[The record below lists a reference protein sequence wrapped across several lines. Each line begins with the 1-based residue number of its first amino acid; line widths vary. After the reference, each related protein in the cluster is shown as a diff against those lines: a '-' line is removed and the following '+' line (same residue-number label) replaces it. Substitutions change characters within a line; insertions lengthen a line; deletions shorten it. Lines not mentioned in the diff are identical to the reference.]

1 LTIGHLLVLEQLPR
15 VPKQPNI
22 LDDSKLEGF
31 MSALTSIFSWLGR
44 FLKKVRSIVLDLGTA
59 LVVMF
64 VVIAIIEA
72 LTASGPDVEDPSG
85 KALLIDP
92 AGTVVDQEVFNSES
106 LLTTVTDASSIQ
118 IQTRDLIKLIRAA
131 AEDDSIPAVV
141 VDFSSTGFAG
151 PTTAIN
157 IAKELKALRDS
168 GKRVIAFNDRLS
180 TTSYLMASQAS
191 EVWVHPVGSISV
203 RGLGGMRN
211 YNKDL
216 FENLKITIH
225 NYSQGDFKSATETSW
240 RSSMSENDRMQRE
253 ALLFPIWEEMK
264 SLMAEGRGIES
275 DDIQSFADNYVGF
288 FGEAAIGNIAYAQA
302 NNLIDGTKSFPEF
315 RKYMIEEFGLD
326 EEAETET
333 YKTISYAEY
342 AKQLTDD
349 SADSGNQIAVITAE
363 GVIREGEISQG
374 VAGANGVVK
383 QIRKA
388 HEDESTKAIVFRV
401 NSPGG
406 SIIASEMM
414 RDELL
419 AAKRKGIKVIVSM
432 GDYAA
437 SGGVYISTPADYIFA
452 EPTTIT
458 GSIGVAIALP
468 TLENA
473 MDYIGVNFDGVV
485 TSKHGGWDPTQAI
498 DDDLDKIFASWGSE
512 AYDRF
517 INFVAE
523 SRSQTYDD
531 IKAIAGGR
539 VWIATSAKDIGL
551 VDEIGGI
558 DDALTYAASLAELED
573 YQVEYYGQEL
583 SPEEMILKELLEQLD
598 VSIGEPKVLSALDGI
613 ARLYDTFIDIHEP
626 KALLTCKDCLVDLD

>member
-1 LTIGHLLVLEQLPR
+1 M
-15 VPKQPNI
+15 N
-22 LDDSKLEGF
+22 
-31 MSALTSIFSWLGR
+31 ALKTIFSWLGR
-44 FLKKVRSIVLDLGTA
+44 FLQRVRTILLDLGT
-59 LVVMF
+59 LVI
-64 VVIAIIEA
+64 VVLLATTIIGA
-72 LTASGPDVEDPSG
+72 LTSFGPEDT
-85 KALLIDP
+85 DP
-92 AGTVVDQEVFNSES
+92 AGKVLFINPQGVVVDQEVFNSDS
-106 LLTTVTDASSIQ
+106 LFDAATDSSTDQ

-131 AEDDSIPAVV
+131 AQDEDIPAVV
-141 VDFSSTGFAG
+141 VDFSSANFAG

-191 EVWVHPVGSISV
+191 EIWVHPVGSVSV

-225 NYSQGDFKSATETSW
+225 NYSQGDFKSATEPSW
-240 RSSMSENDRMQRE
+240 RSDMSENDRMQRE
-253 ALLFPIWEEMK
+253 AILFPIWDEMK
-264 SLMAEGRGIES
+264 ALMAEGRGIES
-275 DDIQSFADNYVGF
+275 SDIQAFADNYVGF

-315 RKYMIEEFGLD
+315 RKYMIEEFGKD

-342 AKQLTDD
+342 EKQIEDD
-349 SADSGNQIAVITAE
+349 VVESDNQIAVVTAE
-363 GVIREGEISQG
+363 GAIREGEISQG
-374 VAGANGVVK
+374 VAGADGIVK
-383 QIRKA
+383 QIRSA
-388 HEDESTKAIVFRV
+388 HEDDNTKVIVFRV

-419 AAKRKGIKVIVSM
+419 AAKSKGIKVVVSM

-485 TSKHGGWDPTQAI
+485 TSKHGGWDPAQAI
-498 DDDLDKIFASWGSE
+498 DEDLDKIFAGWGAE

-523 SRSQTYDD
+523 SRDQSYED

-539 VWIATSAKDIGL
+539 VWIATSAKEIGL

-558 DDALTYAASLAELED
+558 DDAIAYAADLEGLED
-573 YQVEYYGQEL
+573 YRVEYYREKL
-583 SPEEMILKELLEQLD
+583 SPEEAFLKEVLENLD
-598 VSIGEPKVLSALDGI
+598 VSLAQPSVLSALDGV
-613 ARLYDTFIDIHEP
+613 AELYETLVDIHEP
-626 KALLTCKDCLVDLD
+626 KALLTCKDCLVELD

>member
-1 LTIGHLLVLEQLPR
+1 MLLFGRTQWEISV
-15 VPKQPNI
+15 N
-22 LDDSKLEGF
+22 
-31 MSALTSIFSWLGR
+31 ALKTIFSWLGR
-44 FLKKVRSIVLDLGTA
+44 FLQRVRTILLDLGT
-59 LVVMF
+59 LVI
-64 VVIAIIEA
+64 VILLATTIIGA
-72 LTASGPDVEDPSG
+72 LTSFGPEDTDTAG
-85 KALLIDP
+85 KVLFINP
-92 AGTVVDQEVFNSES
+92 QGVVVDQEVFNSDS
-106 LLTTVTDASSIQ
+106 LFDAATDSSTDQ

-131 AEDDSIPAVV
+131 AQDEDIPAVV
-141 VDFSSTGFAG
+141 VDFSSANFAG

-157 IAKELKALRDS
+157 IAKELKALSDS

-191 EVWVHPVGSISV
+191 EIWVHPVGSVSV

-225 NYSQGDFKSATETSW
+225 NYSQGDFKSATEPSW
-240 RSSMSENDRMQRE
+240 RSDMSENDRMQRE
-253 ALLFPIWEEMK
+253 AILFPIWDEMK
-264 SLMAEGRGIES
+264 ALMAEGRGIES
-275 DDIQSFADNYVGF
+275 SDIQAFADNYVGF

-315 RKYMIEEFGLD
+315 RKYMIEEFGKD

-342 AKQLTDD
+342 EKQIEDD
-349 SADSGNQIAVITAE
+349 VVESDNQIAVVTAE
-363 GVIREGEISQG
+363 GAIREGEISQG
-374 VAGANGVVK
+374 VAGADGIVK
-383 QIRKA
+383 QIRSA
-388 HEDESTKAIVFRV
+388 HEDDNTKVIVFRV

-419 AAKRKGIKVIVSM
+419 AAKSKGIKVVVSM

-468 TLENA
+468 TFENA

-485 TSKHGGWDPTQAI
+485 TSKHGGWDPAQAI
-498 DDDLDKIFASWGSE
+498 DEDLDKIFAGWGAE

-523 SRSQTYDD
+523 SRDQSYED

-539 VWIATSAKDIGL
+539 VWIATSAKEIGL

-558 DDALTYAASLAELED
+558 DDAIAYAADLEGLED
-573 YQVEYYGQEL
+573 YRVEYYREKL
-583 SPEEMILKELLEQLD
+583 SPEEAFLKEVLENLD
-598 VSIGEPKVLSALDGI
+598 VSLAQPSVLSALDGV
-613 ARLYDTFIDIHEP
+613 AELYETLVDIHEP
-626 KALLTCKDCLVDLD
+626 KALLTCKDCLVELD

>member
-1 LTIGHLLVLEQLPR
+1 M
-15 VPKQPNI
+15 N
-22 LDDSKLEGF
+22 
-31 MSALTSIFSWLGR
+31 ALKSIFSWLGR
-44 FLKKVRSIVLDLGTA
+44 FLEKARTVMLNLGTA
-59 LVVMF
+59 F
-64 VVIAIIEA
+64 VLIFFTIIIIGA
-72 LTASGPDVEDPSG
+72 LTSSGPEVKDPSG
-85 KALLIDP
+85 RVLFIDP
-92 AGTVVDQEVFNSES
+92 VGTVVDQEVFNSDFLS
-106 LLTTVTDASSIQ
+106 QLGADSSMDQ
-118 IQTRDLIKLIRAA
+118 IQTRDLIQLIRAA
-131 AEDDSIPAVV
+131 AEDEEIPAVFI
-141 VDFSSTGFAG
+141 DFSATGFAG

-157 IAKELKALRDS
+157 IAKELKALRES
-168 GKRVIAFNDRLS
+168 GKRVIAMNDRLS

-216 FENLKITIH
+216 FDNLKITIH

-240 RSSMSENDRMQRE
+240 RSSMSDNDRMQRE
-253 ALLFPIWEEMK
+253 ALLYPIWDEMK

-275 DDIQSFADNYVGF
+275 ADIQSFADGYVGF

-302 NNLIDGTKSFPEF
+302 NNIIDGTKSFPEF
-315 RKYMIEEFGLD
+315 RQYMIEEFGLD

-333 YKTISYAEY
+333 YKTISYNEY
-342 AKQLTDD
+342 AKQIDD
-349 SADSGNQIAVITAE
+349 ELSESDNHIAVITAE
-363 GVIREGEISQG
+363 GAIMEGEITQG

-383 QIRKA
+383 QIRSA
-388 HEDESTKAIVFRV
+388 HEDENTKAIVFRV

-414 RDELL
+414 RDELY
-419 AAKRKGIKVIVSM
+419 AAKEKGIDVIVSM

-498 DDDLDKIFASWGSE
+498 DEDLDKIFAGWGAD

-517 INFVAE
+517 VSFVAE
-523 SRSQTYDD
+523 SRSKSYED

-539 VWIATSAKDIGL
+539 VWIATSAKEIGL
-551 VDEIGGI
+551 IDEIGGI
-558 DDALTYAASLAELED
+558 DDAITYAANMAELEN

-583 SPEEMILKELLEQLD
+583 SPEELILKELLENFD
-598 VSIGEPKVLSALDGI
+598 VSLGEPKVLSALNGLAD
-613 ARLYDTFIDIHEP
+613 LYETLTDIQEP
-626 KALLTCKDCLVDLD
+626 KALLTCKNCLIDLD

>member
-1 LTIGHLLVLEQLPR
+1 MNKL
-15 VPKQPNI
+15 QP
-22 LDDSKLEGF
+22 
-31 MSALTSIFSWLGR
+31 IFSWLAR
-44 FLKKVRSIVLDLGTA
+44 FLEKTRIIMLNVGTA
-59 LVVMF
+59 F
-64 VVIAIIEA
+64 VLIFFTIIIIGA
-72 LTASGPDVEDPSG
+72 LTSGPEVKDPSG
-85 KALLIDP
+85 RVLLIDP
-92 AGTVVDQEVFNSES
+92 EGTVVDQEVFNSDF
-106 LLTTVTDASSIQ
+106 LFNIVTDSSTDQ
-118 IQTRDLIKLIRAA
+118 IQTRDLIQLIRAA
-131 AEDDSIPAVV
+131 AEDEDIPAVF

-203 RGLGGMRN
+203 RGLGGMSP
-211 YNKDL
+211 YQKE
-216 FENLKITIH
+216 FYENLKINIH
-225 NYSQGDFKSATETSW
+225 NYSQGDFKSAVEPNTRTD
-240 RSSMSENDRMQRE
+240 MSENDRMQRE
-253 ALLFPIWEEMK
+253 AILNPIWDEMK

-275 DDIQSFADNYVGF
+275 DDIQSFADDYVAF
-288 FGEAAIGNIAYAQA
+288 IGEAAIGNIAYAKA
-302 NNLIDGTKSFPEF
+302 NNIIDGTKSFPEF
-315 RKYMIEEFGLD
+315 RQYMIEEFGLD

-333 YKTISYAEY
+333 YKTISYNEY
-342 AKQLTDD
+342 AKQIDEDFSD
-349 SADSGNQIAVITAE
+349 SDNQIAVITAE
-363 GVIREGEISQG
+363 GAIMEGDITQG
-374 VAGANGVVK
+374 VAGADGVVK
-383 QIRKA
+383 QIRSA
-388 HEDESTKAIVFRV
+388 YEDENTKAIVFRV

-406 SIIASEMM
+406 SIIGSEMM

-419 AAKRKGIKVIVSM
+419 AAKRKGINVIVSM

-498 DDDLDKIFASWGSE
+498 NDDLDKIFASWGAD

-523 SRSQTYDD
+523 SRSQSYED
-531 IKAIAGGR
+531 IKEIAGGR
-539 VWIATSAKDIGL
+539 IWIATSAKEIGL

-558 DDALTYAASLAELED
+558 DDAITYAANIAELED
-573 YQVEYYGQEL
+573 YKVEYYG
-583 SPEEMILKELLEQLD
+583 EERSLEETILKELLENFD
-598 VSIGEPKVLSALDGI
+598 VSLGEPKVLSALNGLASLYETLTGI
-613 ARLYDTFIDIHEP
+613 QEP

>member
-1 LTIGHLLVLEQLPR
+1 M
-15 VPKQPNI
+15 N
-22 LDDSKLEGF
+22 
-31 MSALTSIFSWLGR
+31 ALKSIFSWLGR
-44 FLKKVRSIVLDLGTA
+44 FLEKARTVMLNLGTA
-59 LVVMF
+59 F
-64 VVIAIIEA
+64 VLIFFTIIIIGA
-72 LTASGPDVEDPSG
+72 FTSSGPEVKDPSG
-85 KALLIDP
+85 RVLFIDP
-92 AGTVVDQEVFNSES
+92 VGTVVDQEVFNSDFLS
-106 LLTTVTDASSIQ
+106 QLGADSSMDQ
-118 IQTRDLIKLIRAA
+118 IQTRDLIQLIRAA
-131 AEDDSIPAVV
+131 AEDEEIPAVFI
-141 VDFSSTGFAG
+141 DFSATGFAG

-157 IAKELKALRDS
+157 IAKELKALRES
-168 GKRVIAFNDRLS
+168 GKRVIAMNDRLS

-191 EVWVHPVGSISV
+191 EVWVHPVGSISI

-216 FENLKITIH
+216 FDNLKITIH

-240 RSSMSENDRMQRE
+240 RSSMSDNDRMQRE
-253 ALLFPIWEEMK
+253 ALLFPIWDEMK

-275 DDIQSFADNYVGF
+275 DDIQSFADDYVGF
-288 FGEAAIGNIAYAQA
+288 FGEAAIGNIAYAKA
-302 NNLIDGTKSFPEF
+302 NNIIDGTKSFPEF
-315 RKYMIEEFGLD
+315 RQYMIEEFGLD

-333 YKTISYAEY
+333 YKTISYNEY
-342 AKQLTDD
+342 AKQIDD
-349 SADSGNQIAVITAE
+349 ELSESDNHIAVITAE
-363 GVIREGEISQG
+363 GAIMEGEITQG

-383 QIRKA
+383 QIRSA
-388 HEDESTKAIVFRV
+388 HEDENTKAIVFRV

-414 RDELL
+414 RDELF
-419 AAKRKGIKVIVSM
+419 AAKEKGIDVIVSM

-485 TSKHGGWDPTQAI
+485 TSKHGGWDTTQAI
-498 DDDLDKIFASWGSE
+498 DDDLDKIFAGWGAD

-517 INFVAE
+517 VSFVAE
-523 SRSQTYDD
+523 SRSQSYDD
-531 IKAIAGGR
+531 IKKIAGGR
-539 VWIATSAKDIGL
+539 VWIATSAKGIGL

-558 DDALTYAASLAELED
+558 DDAIAYAADKAELED

-583 SPEEMILKELLEQLD
+583 SPEELILRELLENFD
-598 VSIGEPKVLSALDGI
+598 VSLGKPKVLSTLNGLANFYETLTGI
-613 ARLYDTFIDIHEP
+613 QEP

>member
-1 LTIGHLLVLEQLPR
+1 MDGGELVLLFGRTQWEIS
-15 VPKQPNI
+15 VN
-22 LDDSKLEGF
+22 
-31 MSALTSIFSWLGR
+31 ALKTIFSWLGR
-44 FLKKVRSIVLDLGTA
+44 FLQRVRTILLDLGT
-59 LVVMF
+59 LVI
-64 VVIAIIEA
+64 VILLATTIIGA
-72 LTASGPDVEDPSG
+72 LTSFGPEDT
-85 KALLIDP
+85 DP
-92 AGTVVDQEVFNSES
+92 AGKVLFINPQGVVVDQEVFNSDS
-106 LLTTVTDASSIQ
+106 LFDAATDSSTDQ

-131 AEDDSIPAVV
+131 AQDEDIPAVV
-141 VDFSSTGFAG
+141 VDFSSANFAG

-191 EVWVHPVGSISV
+191 EIWVHPVGSVSV

-225 NYSQGDFKSATETSW
+225 NYSQGDFKSATEPSW
-240 RSSMSENDRMQRE
+240 RSDMSENDRMQRE
-253 ALLFPIWEEMK
+253 AILFPIWDEMK
-264 SLMAEGRGIES
+264 ALMAEGRGIES
-275 DDIQSFADNYVGF
+275 SDIQAFADNYVGF

-315 RKYMIEEFGLD
+315 RKYMIEEFGKD

-342 AKQLTDD
+342 EKQIEDD
-349 SADSGNQIAVITAE
+349 VVESDNQIAVVTAE
-363 GVIREGEISQG
+363 GAIREGEISQG
-374 VAGANGVVK
+374 VAGADGIVK
-383 QIRKA
+383 QIRSA
-388 HEDESTKAIVFRV
+388 HEDDNTKVIVFRV

-419 AAKRKGIKVIVSM
+419 AAKSKGIKVVVSM

-485 TSKHGGWDPTQAI
+485 TSKHGGWDPAQAI
-498 DDDLDKIFASWGSE
+498 DEDLDKIFAGWGAE

-523 SRSQTYDD
+523 SRDQSYED

-539 VWIATSAKDIGL
+539 VWIATSAKEIGL

-558 DDALTYAASLAELED
+558 DDAIAYAADLEGLED
-573 YQVEYYGQEL
+573 YRVEYYREKL
-583 SPEEMILKELLEQLD
+583 SPEEAFLKEVLENLD
-598 VSIGEPKVLSALDGI
+598 VSLAQPSVLSALDGV
-613 ARLYDTFIDIHEP
+613 AELYETLVDIHEP
-626 KALLTCKDCLVDLD
+626 KALLTCKDCLVELD

>member
-1 LTIGHLLVLEQLPR
+1 
-15 VPKQPNI
+15 
-22 LDDSKLEGF
+22 
-31 MSALTSIFSWLGR
+31 
-44 FLKKVRSIVLDLGTA
+44 
-59 LVVMF
+59 
-64 VVIAIIEA
+64 
-72 LTASGPDVEDPSG
+72 
-85 KALLIDP
+85 
-92 AGTVVDQEVFNSES
+92 
-106 LLTTVTDASSIQ
+106 
-118 IQTRDLIKLIRAA
+118 
-131 AEDDSIPAVV
+131 
-141 VDFSSTGFAG
+141 
-151 PTTAIN
+151 
-157 IAKELKALRDS
+157 
-168 GKRVIAFNDRLS
+168 
-180 TTSYLMASQAS
+180 
-191 EVWVHPVGSISV
+191 
-203 RGLGGMRN
+203 
-211 YNKDL
+211 
-216 FENLKITIH
+216 
-225 NYSQGDFKSATETSW
+225 
-240 RSSMSENDRMQRE
+240 MSENDRMQRE

-342 AKQLTDD
+342 AKQITDD
-349 SADSGNQIAVITAE
+349 SSDSGNQIAVITAE
-363 GVIREGEISQG
+363 GAIREGEISQG

-551 VDEIGGI
+551 VDEIGGV

-583 SPEEMILKELLEQLD
+583 SPEEIILKELLEQLD
-598 VSIGEPKVLSALDGI
+598 VSIGEPKVLSALSGI
-613 ARLYDTFIDIHEP
+613 AKLYGTLIDIHEP

>member
-1 LTIGHLLVLEQLPR
+1 VMNTI
-15 VPKQPNI
+15 K
-22 LDDSKLEGF
+22 
-31 MSALTSIFSWLGR
+31 AIFSWIGR
-44 FLKKVRSIVLDLGTA
+44 FLQKVRTILLDFGTA
-59 LVVMF
+59 LVVIFLAM
-64 VVIAIIEA
+64 AIIGA
-72 LTASGPDVEDPSG
+72 LTSSEPEVVDPSG
-85 KALLIDP
+85 RVLFINP
-92 AGTVVDQEVFNSES
+92 QGVVVDQEVFNSES
-106 LLTTVTDASSIQ
+106 LLDVATDSSIEQ

-131 AEDDSIPAVV
+131 AQDESIPAVF
-141 VDFSSTGFAG
+141 VDFSSAGFAG

-168 GKRVIAFNDRLS
+168 GKRVIAFSDRLS
-180 TTSYLMASQAS
+180 TASYLMASQAS

-203 RGLGGMRN
+203 RGIGGMRN

-225 NYSQGDFKSATETSW
+225 NYSQGDFKSATEPSW
-240 RSSMSENDRMQRE
+240 RSDMSENDRMQRE
-253 ALLFPIWEEMK
+253 ALLFPIWDEMK
-264 SLMAEGRGIES
+264 ALMAEGRGIEPS
-275 DDIQSFADNYVGF
+275 DIQSFADNYVGF

-315 RKYMIEEFGLD
+315 RQYMIEEFGED

-333 YKTISYAEY
+333 YKTISSAEY
-342 AKQLTDD
+342 AEQIDD
-349 SADSGNQIAVITAE
+349 DLSESANQIAVITAE
-363 GVIREGEISQG
+363 GAISEGEISQG
-374 VAGANGVVK
+374 VAGADGIVQ
-383 QIRKA
+383 QIRSA
-388 HEDESTKAIVFRV
+388 HEDENTKVIVFRV

-419 AAKRKGIKVIVSM
+419 AAKRKGLKVVVSM

-468 TLENA
+468 TFENA

-498 DDDLDKIFASWGSE
+498 DEDLDKIFAGWGAE

-517 INFVAE
+517 IAFVAE
-523 SRSQTYDD
+523 SRSQSYED

-539 VWIATSAKDIGL
+539 VWIATSAKEIGL

-558 DDALTYAASLAELED
+558 EDAIAYAANLEGLDD
-573 YQVEYYGQEL
+573 YQVEYYRETL
-583 SPEEMILKELLEQLD
+583 SPEEMFLKELLENFD
-598 VSIGEPKVLSALDGI
+598 VSLAEPSVLSALDGV
-613 ARLYDTFIDIHEP
+613 AELYETLVDLNEP